1 MVCANWPGCCS
12 AEKICKQGL
21 GHCDAVI
28 LLHVRKF
35 TGSHSCFLRQPATLR
50 QPERALRFLEF
61 ARVLVRF
68 DHADRFIVNSN
79 HGIVSDCDASRIRL
93 HC

>member
-1 MVCANWPGCCS
+1 MNITVIAS
-12 AEKICKQGL
+12 LHL
-21 GHCDAVI
+21 GTSKNLSRLFEI
-28 LLHVRKF
+28 
-35 TGSHSCFLRQPATLR
+35 
-50 QPERALRFLEF
+50 